1 MRMRKGVSFFSL
13 GLCLLLLA
21 ACMPKE
27 ISPPISPPPP
37 PPRPAKV
44 AVVLGAGTSRGFA
57 HIGVLK
63 VLEAQK
69 VPIHLIVGTS
79 AGSFVGS
86 IYACGYDA
94 FQVQKMALTLQKDD
108 VVDLTIPDNGF
119 IRGEKL
125 ENFVNRTVRQATLEK
140 LKIPFRA
147 VATNVQTGEET
158 VFATGNT
165 GKAVRASCSIPGIFQ
180 PVRIGEKTYVD
191 GGLVSP
197 VAVDAARQAGAD
209 VVIAADISAGVAGTL
224 PQGILDTILQA
235 IDIMYARIATAQLK
249 NADVVIRPRVSQI
262 GSSDFDKRH
271 EAILEGEKAAAD
283 ALPQI
288 QKILAKLRQEGRLP

>member
-1 MRMRKGVSFFSL
+1 MNPLRRAAL
-13 GLCLLLLA
+13 GLGLLFIV

-27 ISPPISPPPP
+27 IPPPLSP

-44 AVVLGAGTSRGFA
+44 ALVLGAGASRGFA
-57 HIGVLK
+57 HVGVLK
-63 VLEAQK
+63 VLDAQK
-69 VPIHLIVGTS
+69 IPIHLIVGTS
-79 AGSFVGS
+79 SGSLVGS
-86 IYACGYDA
+86 LYAYGLDA
-94 FQVQKMALTLQKDD
+94 YQIQRMALAIQKDD

-119 IRGEKL
+119 VRGEKL
-125 ENFVNRTVRQATLEK
+125 ENFVNKAVQNCTLER
-140 LKIPFRA
+140 LKTPLLA

-191 GGLVSP
+191 GGVVSP

-209 VVIAADISAGVAGTL
+209 VVIAVDISTGVAGAA
-224 PQGILDTILQA
+224 PQGTLETILQS
-235 IDIMYARIATAQLK
+235 IDIMYAKIAAAQVR
-249 NADVVIRPRVSQI
+249 NADVVIRPRVNHI

-271 EAILEGEKAAAD
+271 EAILEGEKAAAE
-283 ALPQI
+283 ALPRI
-288 QKILAKLRQEGRLP
+288 QSLLARLRLEGRLP